1 MHTARSTG
9 SVSADRP
16 ATELGEF
23 LLATRLRRGMTQS
36 RLAVRSGVSERT
48 IRDLEL
54 GKVER
59 PRKQTL
65 LLLARALHMSP
76 SDHLRLQSGG
86 AVPATASQL
95 PPSSAAPLVGRDRV
109 VTGLV
114 ELLTTGGHR
123 WVSLVGVAGVGKSRV
138 VAEVARALHDAVP
151 DPVWWVDPGASPAP
165 LPGTVADLLLGGAS
179 PRLAELAALVG
190 DTPAYLV
197 VDDRV
202 PGRVPEVGLAELL
215 SRCPRLR
222 LLTTARV
229 PSARPEAHTVA
240 LRPLAARGDGPDS
253 PATRL
258 LVSRLRAQGQDRS
271 FPASELRE
279 LCDALDGVPAALIAA
294 ASWFP
299 LYPLPRLVEA
309 ARRDPFQ
316 LTTPAGPATRRVV
329 GDLRAAVSATLDG
342 LRGSDTALLTAL
354 VGAGRSVRDVAR
366 ERGIPEQSA
375 ASALHRLLQAGLIRP
390 TGVPGE
396 FRALNMVRSL
406 LTPRRIGQPRR

>member
-1 MHTARSTG
+1 MQSTARTAE
-9 SVSADRP
+9 SARP
-16 ATELGEF
+16 ERHAGELGEF

-86 AVPATASQL
+86 AVPVTASQL
-95 PPSSAAPLVGRDRV
+95 PPGAGTPLVGRDRV
-109 VTGLV
+109 VTALV
-114 ELLTTGGHR
+114 DLLGTGGQR
-123 WVSLVGVAGVGKSRV
+123 WVSLVGIAGVGKSRV
-138 VAEVARALHDAVP
+138 AAEVARAVHDALP
-151 DPVWWVDPGASPAP
+151 DPVWWVDPGGSPAP
-165 LPGTVADLLLGGAS
+165 LPGTVADLLLGS
-179 PRLAELAALVG
+179 PAPRWDELAALIG
-190 DTPAYLV
+190 DTPAVLV

-202 PGRVPEVGLAELL
+202 PARLPEPGLVDLL
-215 SRCPRLR
+215 TRCPRLR

-229 PSARPEAHTVA
+229 PSTHPEAHTVP
-240 LRPLAARGDGPDS
+240 LRPLAARGDGPDA
-253 PATRL
+253 PAPRL
-258 LVSRLRAQGQDRS
+258 LLGRLRAHGQDRP
-271 FPASELRE
+271 FPLAELRE

-294 ASWFP
+294 ATWFP
-299 LYPLPRLVEA
+299 LYPLPRLIEA

-316 LTTPAGPATRRVV
+316 LTTPAGPTARRLV
-329 GDLRAAVSATLDG
+329 GDLRAAVTGTVEA
-342 LRGSDTALLTAL
+342 LRGPEASALAAL
-354 VGAGRSVRDVAR
+354 AGAGKSVRDLAR
-366 ERGIPEQSA
+366 ERSLPEPVA
-375 ASALHRLLQAGLIRP
+375 AAAVHRLLQAGLVRP

-406 LTPRRIGQPRR
+406 LAPRGPVPRR

>member
-1 MHTARSTG
+1 MHTTRSTG
-9 SVSADRP
+9 SVKQDRP

-95 PPSSAAPLVGRDRV
+95 PPGAASQLVGRDRV
-109 VTGLV
+109 VSGLV
-114 ELLTTGGHR
+114 ELLTTGEQR
-123 WVSLVGVAGVGKSRV
+123 WVSLVGIAGVGKSRV
-138 VAEVARALHDAVP
+138 AAEVARALHDAVP

-165 LPGTVADLLLGGAS
+165 LPGTVADLVLGGVG
-179 PRLAELAALVG
+179 PRLGELAALVG

-202 PGRVPEVGLAELL
+202 PARVADASLAELL

-229 PSARPEAHTVA
+229 PSARPEAHTVS

-258 LVSRLRAQGQDRS
+258 LVTRLRAQGQDRS
-271 FPASELRE
+271 FLVNDLRE
-279 LCDALDGVPAALIAA
+279 LCEALDGVPAALVAA
-294 ASWFP
+294 ATWFP

-316 LTTPAGPATRRVV
+316 LTTPAGPATRRVT
-329 GDLRAAVSATLDG
+329 GDLRAAVTTTIDG
-342 LRGSDTALLTAL
+342 LRGTDLAVLTAL
-354 VGAGRSVRDVAR
+354 AGTGRSTRDVAKD
-366 ERGIPEQSA
+366 RGIPEQAVA
-375 ASALHRLLQAGLIRP
+375 AVLHRLLQAGLIRP

-396 FRALNMVRSL
+396 FRALNLVRSL
-406 LTPRRIGQPRR
+406 LIPRRVPHPRR